1 VPQADLQVLHFEVRV
16 PRADGDVAIVEH
28 AHHVDGEVADV
39 AHARIDVGPRD
50 GAGRRSLEV
59 TEIRF
64 FARARVRV
72 RDVQA
77 GSSGHGS
84 LDSSVAAGDGRQI
97 TRAERKWLNSL
108 QCAATMRNACFVW
121 SAIVEDSSRPALD
134 RLDRRILDLLQRE
147 GALPVAEVAA
157 RTGISTT
164 TCWRRIQQLEQS
176 GVIRGRVAVLDRAAL
191 GLDVTIFAHVK
202 LSTQGRDAIAAF
214 AEAIRE
220 RPEVLDCYTTMGE
233 WDFMLRVV
241 TRDIKAYEAFYL
253 DHLSKLPNVQAINSS
268 VTVTVIKE
276 TTVLPIG

>member
-1 VPQADLQVLHFEVRV
+1 MQHCGIIIPLCTRTLESTSQY
-16 PRADGDVAIVEH
+16 
-28 AHHVDGEVADV
+28 
-39 AHARIDVGPRD
+39 RI
-50 GAGRRSLEV
+50 
-59 TEIRF
+59 
-64 FARARVRV
+64 
-72 RDVQA
+72 
-77 GSSGHGS
+77 
-84 LDSSVAAGDGRQI
+84 
-97 TRAERKWLNSL
+97 
-108 QCAATMRNACFVW
+108 
-121 SAIVEDSSRPALD
+121 D

-157 RTGISTT
+157 RTGLSTT

-202 LSTQGRDAIAAF
+202 LSSQGRDAIAAF
-214 AEAIRE
+214 SEAIRD

-253 DHLSKLPNVQAINSS
+253 DHLSKLPNVQSINSS

-276 TTVLPIG
+276 TTALPLG